1 MWDMLLSF
9 LPIMLLI
16 LGILIFAI
24 VTLKLLEARR
34 NAKLKREYEA
44 QQKKHLI
51 CLLMNSFSGITAL
64 KRYCGIEKI
73 SAHFSAGLELIQRL
87 TI

>member
-9 LPIMLLI
+9 LPIMLVI
-16 LGILIFAI
+16 LGILIVAI

-44 QQKKHLI
+44 QQKKGDSDGLI
-51 CLLMNSFSGITAL
+51 IDSRKT
-64 KRYCGIEKI
+64 
-73 SAHFSAGLELIQRL
+73 
-87 TI
+87 

>member
-9 LPIMLLI
+9 LPIMLVI
-16 LGILIFAI
+16 LGILIVAI

-44 QQKKHLI
+44 QEKKGDIDGLI
-51 CLLMNSFSGITAL
+51 IDSRKT
-64 KRYCGIEKI
+64 
-73 SAHFSAGLELIQRL
+73 
-87 TI
+87 

>member
-9 LPIMLLI
+9 LPIMLVI
-16 LGILIFAI
+16 LGILIIAI

-44 QQKKHLI
+44 QQKKGDIWTYH
-51 CLLMNSFSGITAL
+51 
-64 KRYCGIEKI
+64 
-73 SAHFSAGLELIQRL
+73 
-87 TI
+87 

>member
-9 LPIMLLI
+9 LPIMLVI
-16 LGILIFAI
+16 LGILIIAI

-44 QQKKHLI
+44 QQKKGDLDGLI
-51 CLLMNSFSGITAL
+51 IDSRKT
-64 KRYCGIEKI
+64 
-73 SAHFSAGLELIQRL
+73 
-87 TI
+87 

>member
-9 LPIMLLI
+9 LPIMLVI
-16 LGILIFAI
+16 LGILIVAI

-44 QQKKHLI
+44 QQKKGDTDGLI
-51 CLLMNSFSGITAL
+51 IDSRKT
-64 KRYCGIEKI
+64 
-73 SAHFSAGLELIQRL
+73 
-87 TI
+87 

>member
-9 LPIMLLI
+9 LPIMLVI
-16 LGILIFAI
+16 LGILIVAI

-44 QQKKHLI
+44 QQKKGEIDGLI
-51 CLLMNSFSGITAL
+51 IDSRKT
-64 KRYCGIEKI
+64 
-73 SAHFSAGLELIQRL
+73 
-87 TI
+87 

>member
-9 LPIMLLI
+9 LPIMLVI
-16 LGILIFAI
+16 LGILIIAI

-44 QQKKHLI
+44 QRKKGDIDGLI
-51 CLLMNSFSGITAL
+51 IDSRKT
-64 KRYCGIEKI
+64 
-73 SAHFSAGLELIQRL
+73 
-87 TI
+87 